1 MKNES
6 MYIATMAIAN
16 NLRKQG
22 ILTDKDYC
30 QIDTIFKGKYEP
42 SLSTLLTD
50 INLINIGNRG
60 NMRTDKE
67 A

>member
-30 QIDTIFKGKYEP
+30 QIDTIFKEKYEP

-60 NMRTDKE
+60 NMPTDKE

>member
-30 QIDTIFKGKYEP
+30 QIDTIFKKKYEP